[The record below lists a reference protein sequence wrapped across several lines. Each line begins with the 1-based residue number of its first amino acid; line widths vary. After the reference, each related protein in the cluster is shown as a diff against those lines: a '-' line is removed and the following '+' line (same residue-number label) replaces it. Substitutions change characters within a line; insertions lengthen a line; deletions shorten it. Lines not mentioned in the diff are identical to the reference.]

1 MTADIINLR
10 KARKAKQKA
19 SKDKHAAENR
29 VVFGRSKAERTA
41 TAALIKLDTAR
52 LDGALRAN
60 PESAL
65 RANPESALRANPES
79 AKRANPDP
87 DDDLDPGSVS

>member
-19 SKDKHAAENR
+19 DKLKQSPENR
-29 VVFGRSKAERTA
+29 VLFGRSKAERTA

-52 LDGALRAN
+52 LDGAYRAN
-60 PESAL
+60 S
-65 RANPESALRANPES
+65 ES

-87 DDDLDPGSVS
+87 DDDLDSGSVS

>member
-19 SKDKHAAENR
+19 DKDKLSAGNR
-29 VVFGRSKAERTA
+29 ILFGRSKAERTA
-41 TAALIKLDTAR
+41 TAALIKLDSVR
-52 LDGALRAN
+52 LDG
-60 PESAL
+60 
-65 RANPESALRANPES
+65 

-87 DDDLDPGSVS
+87 DPEDDLDPGSVS